1 MFFEG
6 SVISITMFLLEL
18 RKSALTNVRM
28 VSMNSYILAVDAV
41 MLESAG
47 LPDPTLQRSMLGP
60 TANYG
65 EQTVYLG
72 RCMHAEI
79 TNMTV
84 SVRLTI

>member
-1 MFFEG
+1 
-6 SVISITMFLLEL
+6 
-18 RKSALTNVRM
+18 
-28 VSMNSYILAVDAV
+28 

-47 LPDPTLQRSMLGP
+47 LLTLQRSMLGP

-84 SVRLTI
+84 SVRFTI